1 MKERAHDSEKDR
13 EAVTLRQRERP
24 QHVTTWNMHTH
35 NDTTM
40 SQTKLPARERREGGC
55 GPGDDLLLDSVHGC
69 YVLVRGA
76 IARSGRETFHR
87 SLRARFELDT
97 DEENLEQSELLRT
110 LLEFCERFTRLLK
123 SVRRTYVRAVCEHHE
138 EKAAGLFVVE
148 KVLEELQTHRMLENF
163 LRCCQNSIVE
173 GRPPIC
179 PASHASQ
186 KDRHESRSSS
196 KTNQDQRPHP
206 PQSMQSPTGARSC
219 STR

>member
-1 MKERAHDSEKDR
+1 MALRSRSRSRSSGIIQSRETEHEGESARLRERQRVSDTER
-13 EAVTLRQRERP
+13 ERERP

-40 SQTKLPARERREGGC
+40 SQTKLPARARGEGGC

-110 LLEFCERFTRLLK
+110 LLEFCERFARLLK

-138 EKAAGLFVVE
+138 EKAAG
-148 KVLEELQTHRMLENF
+148 
-163 LRCCQNSIVE
+163 I
-173 GRPPIC
+173 
-179 PASHASQ
+179 
-186 KDRHESRSSS
+186 
-196 KTNQDQRPHP
+196 
-206 PQSMQSPTGARSC
+206 
-219 STR
+219 